1 MAIFTFE
8 NQWEVFKLMAM
19 QELNKAGYQPNSY
32 DMAKSLDYSFEEDY
46 LNTDIETWRDRM
58 VADIEEMKKDCPEDF
73 L

>member
-32 DMAKSLDYSFEEDY
+32 DLAESLGYSFEEDY